1 VAFGRAWRNALR
13 NLRELSIIIH
23 SRQCLPNRIA
33 GAEIEKAVQQV
44 NAKRQEQ
51 KEQRL
56 LETSFE
62 VAEEKPRILA
72 AYPLFSAS
80 ETETA

>member
-1 VAFGRAWRNALR
+1 VRLIARARKIQLHELRALP
-13 NLRELSIIIH
+13 IIIH

-56 LETSFE
+56 LETSF
-62 VAEEKPRILA
+62 
-72 AYPLFSAS
+72 
-80 ETETA
+80 

>member
-1 VAFGRAWRNALR
+1 MHHLRALP
-13 NLRELSIIIH
+13 IIIH

-56 LETSFE
+56 LETSF
-62 VAEEKPRILA
+62 
-72 AYPLFSAS
+72 
-80 ETETA
+80 